1 MIAPFKDPCGDKY
14 HRHFGSQKRA
24 DFMPFVVLG
33 RHLGEGNQT
42 RRTKAARATR
52 PVIFKD
58 ATCDARVASNGVAY

>member
-1 MIAPFKDPCGDKY
+1 
-14 HRHFGSQKRA
+14 
-24 DFMPFVVLG
+24 MPFVVLG